1 MLLVNTDYITG
12 RNLETLGLV
21 NGWGMLAFG
30 VNLEKAAKRANAA
43 IEEEAQ
49 NLNADA
55 IINIRYSFG
64 GGDSN
69 CVLATGTAV
78 KFV

>member
-1 MLLVNTDYITG
+1 MIMVNTDYISG
-12 RNLETLGLV
+12 RNLETIGLV

-30 VNLEKAAKRANAA
+30 INLEKAAKRANAA
-43 IEEEAQ
+43 IEEEARE
-49 NLNADA
+49 LHADA

-78 KFV
+78 RFV